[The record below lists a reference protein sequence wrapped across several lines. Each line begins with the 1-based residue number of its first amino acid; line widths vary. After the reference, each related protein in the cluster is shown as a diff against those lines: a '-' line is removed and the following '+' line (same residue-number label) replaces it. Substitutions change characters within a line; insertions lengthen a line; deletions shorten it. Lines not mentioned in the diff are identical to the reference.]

1 MSNLI
6 RNELYKV
13 FHKKA
18 IYIFLFIVT
27 AFLVLM
33 GFLGKKEIDSFDKFN
48 IDSQIT
54 EAEIEVSNY
63 KTNISALTDEEK
75 ELYIEALANLDT
87 LELAKSKNY
96 NTLSAEFNYIRNN
109 IYSFYLVKN
118 YVNEKYYDY
127 TDLGYESVEDY
138 NNKFNEALKKLDS
151 FVPIEEVKN
160 DLNNLN
166 KETVC
171 SGINKNSCDEYFNV
185 YKKTLEYRI
194 KHNIPYNSETGSN
207 TLNQY
212 LESYPNYIKLRDK
225 YEKSDK
231 DKKEEYETLKM
242 NIKLTEYKME
252 HDMLEDTESEFVN
265 SAEYIASPLSE
276 LSIFIIFGVVV
287 IACGIFSDEFD
298 KGTIK
303 QLLIKPFSRNKIAL
317 AKVITCLISTL
328 LFIVY
333 FEIVN
338 IICGLLLIKSFDI
351 GGLALVYDY
360 ILGKVL
366 ALNGFELL
374 GLHFLYNIPYFII
387 FTLIILLVSVL
398 TRNTALSA
406 VASFMLIVVPPF
418 LEMLINKFE
427 FLVYLPFYTWNLSEF
442 MFGGKSAFKQLT
454 FTNSLIADIIY
465 IILFIV
471 GILITFKHIDVKNQ

>member
-27 AFLVLM
+27 AFLILM
-33 GFLGKKEIDSFDKFN
+33 GFLGKKEIDLINKGT
-48 IDSQIT
+48 IDNQIT

-63 KTNISALTDEEK
+63 KKNISALTDEEK

-87 LELAKSKNY
+87 LKLAKSKNF
-96 NTLSAEFNYIRNN
+96 NVLSAEFNYIRNN

-171 SGINKNSCDEYFNV
+171 SSINKNSCDEYFNV

-194 KHNIPYNSETGSN
+194 KHNIPYNFKLGSN

-212 LESYPNYIKLRDK
+212 LESYPNYIKLRDQ
-225 YEKSDK
+225 YENSDK
-231 DKKEEYETLKM
+231 DKKEEY
-242 NIKLTEYKME
+242 
-252 HDMLEDTESEFVN
+252 
-265 SAEYIASPLSE
+265 
-276 LSIFIIFGVVV
+276 
-287 IACGIFSDEFD
+287 
-298 KGTIK
+298 
-303 QLLIKPFSRNKIAL
+303 
-317 AKVITCLISTL
+317 
-328 LFIVY
+328 
-333 FEIVN
+333 
-338 IICGLLLIKSFDI
+338 
-351 GGLALVYDY
+351 
-360 ILGKVL
+360 
-366 ALNGFELL
+366 
-374 GLHFLYNIPYFII
+374 
-387 FTLIILLVSVL
+387 
-398 TRNTALSA
+398 
-406 VASFMLIVVPPF
+406 
-418 LEMLINKFE
+418 
-427 FLVYLPFYTWNLSEF
+427 
-442 MFGGKSAFKQLT
+442 
-454 FTNSLIADIIY
+454 
-465 IILFIV
+465 
-471 GILITFKHIDVKNQ
+471 